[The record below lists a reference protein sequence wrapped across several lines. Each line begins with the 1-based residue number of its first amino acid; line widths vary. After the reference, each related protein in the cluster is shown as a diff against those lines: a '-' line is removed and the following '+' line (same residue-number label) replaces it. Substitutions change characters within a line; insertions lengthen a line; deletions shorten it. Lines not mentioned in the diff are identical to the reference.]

1 MRYGSSH
8 DLCTTGMN
16 SELKFRIHMVMTWS
30 KTIHPLCICALL
42 SLFWHSGSTVF
53 SQTISGSFEFEASNA
68 LPEQVVLWNTIGG
81 EHTRIDSALVRKN
94 GTFRF
99 MDRAYATGFYQ
110 LTVNDTDL
118 VDIILDPRE
127 TDLNMRFNGRPLQEH
142 VQIITSL
149 ENQRLW
155 EYKAISRDS
164 QERARDNLKARSG
177 SSYNDTLARQRF
189 DSIDAAIIA
198 AKQANLDRLIEQDPS
213 SYFTKMVVADR
224 QLMTSIPMGSEAIR
238 DAFDWTD
245 GELLRSAIHDKAVI
259 AILQSV
265 PVDMENGLVR
275 ACDSV
280 LFWSEPDLECWS
292 RTRALLIELFDQYGP
307 DHVTQHLVDSYV
319 VGEKVLV
326 PPDNGSLRIVAE
338 LLRVTVGA
346 KAPDGK
352 LPDPLALDTTDIAT
366 VLSKAKYTALF
377 FYSSTC
383 DHCHDQMPG
392 LSQLY
397 SDERGKGFQLIGIA
411 LDADT
416 MEFKETIAVER
427 LNWPCYSELIGWGS
441 PLAKAYA
448 VRSTP
453 SLFLL
458 SNEGV
463 IVAKPN
469 DHLEL
474 RALLDELL

>member
-1 MRYGSSH
+1 M
-8 DLCTTGMN
+8 
-16 SELKFRIHMVMTWS
+16 IWS
-30 KTIHPLCICALL
+30 KAIRQFFIGALT
-42 SLFWHSGSTVF
+42 SLFCISSSTVRT
-53 SQTISGSFEFEASNA
+53 QTISGSFEFEPSTS
-68 LPEQVVLWNTIGG
+68 LPEQVVLWNTFGG

-94 GTFRF
+94 ATFSF
-99 MDRAYATGFYQ
+99 EDRAYATGFYQ

-118 VDIILDPRE
+118 VDIILDPHE
-127 TDLNMRFNGRPLQEH
+127 TELNLRFSGRPLQEH
-142 VQIITSL
+142 VQIIASL

-177 SSYNDTLARQRF
+177 SSYHDTVARQRF
-189 DSIDAAIIA
+189 DSIDASIIA
-198 AKQANLDRLIEQDPS
+198 AKQSNLDRLIEQDPS

-224 QLMTSIPMGSEAIR
+224 QLMSSIPMGFEAIR
-238 DAFDWTD
+238 DAFDWSD
-245 GELLRSAIHDKAVI
+245 GELLRSAIHDKAVM
-259 AILQSV
+259 AVLQSI
-265 PVDMENGLVR
+265 PMDMENGLVR
-275 ACDSV
+275 VCDSV

-326 PPDNGSLRIVAE
+326 PPDNDLLRIVAE

-352 LPDPLALDTTDIAT
+352 LPDPLTKDTTDIAT
-366 VLSKAKYTALF
+366 LLSTAKYTALF

-392 LSQLY
+392 LRQLY
-397 SDERGKGFQLIGIA
+397 ADEHGKGFEIIGIA

-416 MEFKETIAVER
+416 MEF
-427 LNWPCYSELIGWGS
+427 
-441 PLAKAYA
+441 
-448 VRSTP
+448 
-453 SLFLL
+453 
-458 SNEGV
+458 
-463 IVAKPN
+463 
-469 DHLEL
+469 
-474 RALLDELL
+474 